1 MTETVAWSLV
11 TFMGA
16 VAATSLALTNPL
28 REDLRSLKDLRRN
41 PVASKRQAQA
51 RTVAS
56 LRRRAR
62 RWAIGATVFVIV
74 MGAPIVVIATGFDP
88 DRPVAWGKA
97 AALIMWGFWVVAAI
111 RLWSVSV
118 TASPSAS
125 LDG

>member
-11 TFMGA
+11 TFMGV
-16 VAATSLALTNPL
+16 VAAISLTLTNPL

-41 PVASKRQAQA
+41 PVVSKRQAQA
-51 RTVAS
+51 RTVGS

-62 RWAIGATVFVIV
+62 RWAVGATVFVIV

-88 DRPVAWGKA
+88 NRPVAWGKA
-97 AALIMWGFWVVAAI
+97 AAVVMWGFWVVAAT

-118 TASPSAS
+118 TASPSTS